1 MDSGCSLKVNLI
13 GFADGLDGLAGWR
26 MQDPKIVKNDTKVSV
41 PFDQSRQ
48 NPLTIQSCF
57 SSVIHRILSLWFY
70 IHTYVFLMT

>member
-1 MDSGCSLKVNLI
+1 MDSVCSLKVNLI
-13 GFADGLDGLAGWR
+13 GFADGLAGWR

-57 SSVIHRILSLWFY
+57 SSVVHCVLSLWFY
-70 IHTYVFLMT
+70 IHTYVFLVIF